1 MSAQTGSARTLLQVT
16 LALVVAAAAAGVAY
30 VGLRSDATVAEV
42 TRGKAVSVVTGSVV
56 VHADGDIRDLKTEV
70 SGRVEWCEALDPGKP
85 FKEGDE
91 LLRMDATDVKR
102 QIEKAKRDHD
112 VALERSRILREKNPQ
127 REVAKQKLETLR
139 RLLSRGERS
148 EEDVKAAERELEK
161 IETDLEIAD
170 LEAKSGEVEYRE
182 NIVSLQRVLDKMT
195 IKAPLDGVVHQT
207 AVWKDAI
214 LNQGAVV
221 ATFYSNLRMV
231 VAKIGE
237 ESFGQIKLGLPAK
250 VTLLSDG
257 AAPFDAKVIKILPIA
272 EAETQRYTVF
282 LEVKIAPERLVPF
295 GTGEVRITV
304 GERDNQT
311 LIPRRALTNGEYVYL
326 VKGGLV
332 ERRRVVVG
340 YTALNSVEIR
350 EGLAPGEQVIVERL
364 EEFRPGQR
372 VRVKKA
378 N

>member
-16 LALVVAAAAAGVAY
+16 LALVVAGTAAGVAY
-30 VGLRSDATVAEV
+30 VGFRSDATVAEV

-91 LLRMDATDVKR
+91 LLRLDATDVKR

-148 EEDVKAAERELEK
+148 EEDVKAAERELNK
-161 IETDLEIAD
+161 IETDLEISD

-250 VTLLSDG
+250 VTLLSYG
-257 AAPFDAKVIKILPIA
+257 AEQFDAKVIKILPIA

-311 LIPRRALTNGEYVYL
+311 LIPRRALTDGEYVYL